1 MKMVFPLA
9 AGCFIALWPSH
20 AASQLK
26 PFVPTTQHVYVTVTP
41 NPPIAPAN
49 PAPPAQV
56 TAIPAAQ
63 PVTPPAPV
71 VQQPVDSI
79 VELNLEDPIKSQSKS
94 YFDFD
99 KGKTFSYGESTPEDL
114 DASRRWLR
122 DSGADLMCESRAPA
136 DGFVAY
142 DMALV
147 EIDKKLDELKDYF
160 ALKKQLESVE
170 AQPFNAVDVGL
181 ILPKTYLFR
190 TREGEI
196 GGLEIS
202 SIDDK
207 SHGLAIRYKLIH
219 QPIPEQPPPGQRRGA
234 VLNMALLVAQHKTQL
249 AELQKTY
256 GDSHPAVLR
265 EKRMIAYLEEIEK
278 VNQDF
283 MKNGGDRAMFAMKR
297 QRVSVKFNLDS
308 AKDKL
313 KDDSP
318 TVKTLQRM
326 LDKLDDQIKER
337 EADLAAA
344 TQPSVAPTTKP
355 VIFVQ

>member
-9 AGCFIALWPSH
+9 AGCLIALWPSH
-20 AASQLK
+20 AASQVK
-26 PFVPTTQHVYVTVTP
+26 PFPATTQPRLLIVSP
-41 NPPIAPAN
+41 AQSGAGQFNAPA
-49 PAPPAQV
+49 P
-56 TAIPAAQ
+56 
-63 PVTPPAPV
+63 

-79 VELNLEDPIKSQSKS
+79 VELTLEDPIKSQSKS

-99 KGKTFSYGESTPEDL
+99 KGKTFTYGESTPEDL

-147 EIDKKLDELKDYF
+147 ETDKKLDEIKDYF
-160 ALKKQLESVE
+160 ALKKQLDSVE

-207 SHGLAIRYKLIH
+207 SHGLAIRYKLVH
-219 QPIPEQPPPGQRRGA
+219 QPIPEQPPPGQRRGV
-234 VLNMALLVAQHKTQL
+234 VLNMAALLAQHKAKL
-249 AELQKTY
+249 ADLQKSY

-265 EKRMIAYLEEIEK
+265 ERRQIAYLEEIEK

-283 MKNGGDRAMFAMKR
+283 MQKGGDRTVFMLKR

-308 AKDKL
+308 AKDRL

-318 TVKTLQRM
+318 TVQSLQRM
-326 LDKLDDQIKER
+326 LDKIDEQIQAR
-337 EADLAAA
+337 EAQLAAA
-344 TQPSVAPTTKP
+344 TQPAATPTTKP
-355 VIFVQ
+355 LIFVQ